1 MLEIDWRLL
10 SAKACQ
16 DLHIGYATSM
26 LLITTE
32 SRQGNLSSKEA
43 PPFYPLHGLQIRCSE
58 LKDGF
63 DDQLWASW
71 STRQFVIWLSCG
83 LRGTVLFNGY
93 CSNHFPKPMNIVIL
107 AGTVA
112 RVD

>member
-26 LLITTE
+26 LLNSSITTE
-32 SRQGNLSSKEA
+32 SGQGKSVVERGTNFLAEA
-43 PPFYPLHGLQIRCSE
+43 NPLHGLQIRCSE

-71 STRQFVIWLSCG
+71 STRQFAIWLSCG
-83 LRGTVLFNGY
+83 LRGTVLFQR
-93 CSNHFPKPMNIVIL
+93 IL
-107 AGTVA
+107 
-112 RVD
+112 